1 MNSRM
6 IIDEAGRVMLPK
18 PLRDELHLEP
28 GDAID
33 IESAGEQITLRPV
46 REESIM
52 RKEQGIP
59 VFYTGEPISVSTTN
73 EILEQIRE
81 ERERANL
88 GEPE

>member
-1 MNSRM
+1 MSSRI

-46 REESIM
+46 REESVM
-52 RKEQGIP
+52 RKKQGMW
-59 VFYTGEPISVSTTN
+59 VVSTGEPLSSSATD
-73 EILEQIRE
+73 EILQQIRD
-81 ERERANL
+81 EREQMNF
-88 GEPE
+88 GER